1 MNDAALKYKVYKILL
16 ESDISNDQRNLMVE
30 LGIVDTIKSMFRGAG
45 KTAGRAFSVLKD
57 DIAQEKL
64 GSAQKNLKSAID
76 DLRDIAKKAGK
87 DDAFVNALLQQ
98 LLQSSGTDPQAV
110 ASASPE
116 AAAGGSKGKS
126 AGGSAAAPAPGA
138 PVTTQ
143 TITQNPK
150 LATVLIAAATDK
162 KASDVAPKVEDK
174 KPDATAITKVVARA
188 ASKATGVKDDVVGK
202 VIQTLFDAGKL
213 KLESRKEKRDILVEQ
228 FFGRWGHLAGLY
240 ESPKMLKFILGKV
253 ERGEI
258 KDVLDLNKPDVI
270 AQMKQQKQGKLTDD
284 ELAQIIDA
292 LEKKKVIKP
301 SEEGKAKEE
310 IKKAVDAAAAG
321 SEKGQPGKGSSS
333 ELSKVVRDKIK
344 PEEISDEDLGKV
356 IGWVEEFLDKAADVA
371 AASEKEAK

>member
-16 ESDISNDQRNLMVE
+16 ESDVSKDQRDLMVE
-30 LGIVDTIKSMFRGAG
+30 LGIVDTIKSMFTGTKKSAS
-45 KTAGRAFSVLKD
+45 KAFAVLKD
-57 DIAQEKL
+57 EVAQEKL
-64 GSAQKNLKSAID
+64 GAAQKNLKAAID
-76 DLRDIAKKAGK
+76 DLKDIAKKAGK
-87 DDAFVNALLQQ
+87 DDTFVFALLQQ
-98 LLQSSGTDPQAV
+98 LMQSSGADPQAV

-116 AAAGGSKGKS
+116 AAALGNKPTGSGGATK
-126 AGGSAAAPAPGA
+126 PGA

-213 KLESRKEKRDILVEQ
+213 KLESRKEKRDILAEQ

>member
-16 ESDISNDQRNLMVE
+16 ESDISNEQRNLMVE
-30 LGIVDTIKSMFRGAG
+30 LGIVDTIKSMFKGAG
-45 KTAGRAFSVLKD
+45 KTAGKAFSVLKD

-64 GSAQKNLKSAID
+64 SSAQKNLKSAID

-126 AGGSAAAPAPGA
+126 AGVGAPAAPGA

-213 KLESRKEKRDILVEQ
+213 KLESRKEKRDVLAEQ
-228 FFGRWGHLAGLY
+228 FFGRWGHLAGLH

-253 ERGEI
+253 EKGEI

-284 ELAQIIDA
+284 ELAQIVDA
-292 LEKKKVIKP
+292 LEKKNVIKP
-301 SEEGKAKEE
+301 AEEGKAKEE

-321 SEKGQPGKGSSS
+321 AEKEQPGKGSSS
-333 ELSKVVRDKIK
+333 ELGKVVRGKIK
-344 PEEISDEDLGKV
+344 PEEISDEDLTKV